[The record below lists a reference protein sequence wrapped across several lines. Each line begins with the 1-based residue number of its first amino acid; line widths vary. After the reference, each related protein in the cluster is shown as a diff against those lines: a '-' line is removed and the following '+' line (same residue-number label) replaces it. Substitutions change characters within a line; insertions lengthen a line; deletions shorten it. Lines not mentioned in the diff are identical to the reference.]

1 MARCARRGVV
11 VHHKR
16 RDGGNDIG
24 NAQVLCKECHKATTT
39 SGAPGKSPPDFDEA
53 TKTQA
58 HALARNQCE
67 CTSTSGCH

>member
-1 MARCARRGVV
+1 MARCTRGSVV

-24 NAQVLCKECHKATTT
+24 NAQVLCEACHKATAT
-39 SGAPGKSPPDFDEA
+39 SGAPGKNPPDFDEA

-58 HALARNQCE
+58 RALARNQCE